1 MTLFLGLNVLNDTYL
16 LVVMKKGKLF
26 LSLLVCC
33 VLFGTKSTNAQSWK
47 DILNSSTV
55 KDVVNTLTGNVIKF
69 SDLQGNWNYVEPA
82 CKMKSEDVLA
92 EAGGV
97 LMSSALEKKI
107 TTVYTKVGIVPGKF
121 SYTFNSDSTF
131 TNVIGKKTL
140 KGTYSLDE
148 KNRVLVLNYTLGNAF
163 TVKRTEVQLAKS
175 GDQVSMLFNADGLM
189 KFVKVLSSM
198 VKKSD
203 TSSTLSSLLE
213 GYDGML
219 LGFEMK
225 K

>member
-1 MTLFLGLNVLNDTYL
+1 
-16 LVVMKKGKLF
+16 MKKGRLF
-26 LSLLVCC
+26 LSLLACC
-33 VLFGTKSTNAQSWK
+33 VLLGAKSGNAQSWK
-47 DILNSSTV
+47 DILNSSAV

-82 CKMKSEDVLA
+82 CKMTSDDKLKEV
-92 EAGGV
+92 GGT

-107 TTVYTKVGIVPGKF
+107 TTVYTKAGIVPGKF

-148 KNRVLVLNYTLGNAF
+148 KNKVLVLSYKLGNAF

-175 GDQVSMLFNADGLM
+175 GEQISMLFNVDGLM

-198 VKKSD
+198 AKKSD
-203 TSSTLSSLLE
+203 SSSSLSSLLE

>member
-33 VLFGTKSTNAQSWK
+33 VLFGTKSMNAQSWK

-92 EAGGV
+92 EAGGA

>member
-92 EAGGV
+92 EAGGA

>member
-1 MTLFLGLNVLNDTYL
+1 
-16 LVVMKKGKLF
+16 MKKGRLF
-26 LSLLVCC
+26 LSLLACC
-33 VLFGTKSTNAQSWK
+33 VLLGAKSGNAQSWK
-47 DILNSSTV
+47 DILNSSAV

-82 CKMKSEDVLA
+82 CKMTSDDKLKEV
-92 EAGGV
+92 GGT

-107 TTVYTKVGIVPGKF
+107 TTVYTKAGIVPGKF

-140 KGTYSLDE
+140 KGTYSFDE
-148 KNRVLVLNYTLGNAF
+148 KNKVLVLSYKLGNAF

-175 GDQVSMLFNADGLM
+175 GEQISMLFNVDGLM
-189 KFVKVLSSM
+189 KFVKVLSSIM
-198 VKKSD
+198 KKSD
-203 TSSTLSSLLE
+203 SSSSLSSLLE

>member
-1 MTLFLGLNVLNDTYL
+1 
-16 LVVMKKGKLF
+16 MKKGRLF
-26 LSLLVCC
+26 LSLLACC
-33 VLFGTKSTNAQSWK
+33 VLLGVKSGNAQSWK
-47 DILNSSTV
+47 DILNSSAV

-82 CKMKSEDVLA
+82 CKMTSDDKLKEV
-92 EAGGV
+92 GGT

-107 TTVYTKVGIVPGKF
+107 TTVYTKAGIVPGKF

-140 KGTYSLDE
+140 KGTYFLDE
-148 KNRVLVLNYTLGNAF
+148 KNKVLVLSYKLGNAF

-175 GDQVSMLFNADGLM
+175 GEQISMLFNVDGLM
-189 KFVKVLSSM
+189 KFVKVLSSVM
-198 VKKSD
+198 KKSD
-203 TSSTLSSLLE
+203 SSSSLSSLLE

>member
-1 MTLFLGLNVLNDTYL
+1 M
-16 LVVMKKGKLF
+16 
-26 LSLLVCC
+26 
-33 VLFGTKSTNAQSWK
+33 
-47 DILNSSTV
+47 
-55 KDVVNTLTGNVIKF
+55 NTLTGNVIKF

-82 CKMKSEDVLA
+82 CKMTSDDKLKEV
-92 EAGGV
+92 GGT

-107 TTVYTKVGIVPGKF
+107 TTVYTKAGIVPGKF

-148 KNRVLVLNYTLGNAF
+148 KNKVLVLSYKLGNAF

-175 GDQVSMLFNADGLM
+175 GEQMSRLFNVDGLM

-198 VKKSD
+198 MKKSD
-203 TSSTLSSLLE
+203 SSSSLSSLLE

>member
-1 MTLFLGLNVLNDTYL
+1 
-16 LVVMKKGKLF
+16 MKKGRLF
-26 LSLLVCC
+26 LSLLACC
-33 VLFGTKSTNAQSWK
+33 VLLGAKSGNAQSWK
-47 DILNSSTV
+47 DILNSSAV

-82 CKMKSEDVLA
+82 CKMTSDDKLKEV
-92 EAGGV
+92 GGT

-107 TTVYTKVGIVPGKF
+107 TTVYTKAGIVPGKF

-140 KGTYSLDE
+140 KGTYFLDE
-148 KNRVLVLNYTLGNAF
+148 KNKVLVLSYKLGNAF

-175 GDQVSMLFNADGLM
+175 GEQISMLFNVDGLM
-189 KFVKVLSSM
+189 KFVKVLSSVM
-198 VKKSD
+198 KKSD
-203 TSSTLSSLLE
+203 SSSSLSSLLE

>member
-1 MTLFLGLNVLNDTYL
+1 
-16 LVVMKKGKLF
+16 MKKGRLF
-26 LSLLVCC
+26 LSLLACC
-33 VLFGTKSTNAQSWK
+33 VLLGAKSGNAQSWK
-47 DILNSSTV
+47 DILNSSAV

-82 CKMKSEDVLA
+82 CKMTSDDKLKEV
-92 EAGGV
+92 GGT

-107 TTVYTKVGIVPGKF
+107 TTVYTKAGIVPGKF

-148 KNRVLVLNYTLGNAF
+148 KNKVLVLSYKLGNAF
-163 TVKRTEVQLAKS
+163 TVKRTVVQRANS
-175 GDQVSMLFNADGLM
+175 GAQISMLFNVDGLM
-189 KFVKVLSSM
+189 KFVQVLSSM
-198 VKKSD
+198 AKKSD
-203 TSSTLSSLLE
+203 SSSSLSSLLE

>member
-1 MTLFLGLNVLNDTYL
+1 
-16 LVVMKKGKLF
+16 MKKGRLF
-26 LSLLVCC
+26 LSLLACC
-33 VLFGTKSTNAQSWK
+33 VLLGAKSGNAQSWK
-47 DILNSSTV
+47 DILNSSAV

-82 CKMKSEDVLA
+82 CKMTSDDKLKEV
-92 EAGGV
+92 GGT

-107 TTVYTKVGIVPGKF
+107 TTVYTKAGIVPGKF

-148 KNRVLVLNYTLGNAF
+148 KNKVLVLSYKLGNAF

-175 GDQVSMLFNADGLM
+175 GEQISMLFNVDGLM

-198 VKKSD
+198 MKKSD
-203 TSSTLSSLLE
+203 SSSSLSSLLE

>member
-1 MTLFLGLNVLNDTYL
+1 
-16 LVVMKKGKLF
+16 MKKGRLF
-26 LSLLVCC
+26 LSLLACC
-33 VLFGTKSTNAQSWK
+33 VLLGVKSGNAQSWK
-47 DILNSSTV
+47 DILNSSAV

-82 CKMKSEDVLA
+82 CKMTSDDKLKEV
-92 EAGGV
+92 GGT

-107 TTVYTKVGIVPGKF
+107 TTVYTKAGIVPGKF

-148 KNRVLVLNYTLGNAF
+148 KNKVLVLSYKLGNAF

-175 GDQVSMLFNADGLM
+175 GEQISMLFNVDGLM

-198 VKKSD
+198 MKKSD
-203 TSSTLSSLLE
+203 SSSSLSSLLE

>member
-92 EAGGV
+92 EAGGA

-163 TVKRTEVQLAKS
+163 TVKRTEVQLVKS